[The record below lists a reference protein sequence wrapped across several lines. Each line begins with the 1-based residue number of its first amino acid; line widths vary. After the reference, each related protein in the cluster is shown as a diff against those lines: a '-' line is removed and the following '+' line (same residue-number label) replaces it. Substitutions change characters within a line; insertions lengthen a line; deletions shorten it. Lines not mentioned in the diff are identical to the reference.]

1 MNFTDTDL
9 VLYADGLLSPARKQQ
24 MQVIAET
31 NSSLAN
37 TLKALEASRL
47 PFKSAFDHQTLPP
60 VPDSL
65 RSNVHDWSNVVREAY
80 RPGEIKYS
88 SPQHRSRHWL
98 FRGLHKAVCLVACI
112 CVGYTVGVTSHQPLM
127 SGSPVTAQQRS
138 GHLTWVERVVNY
150 QSLYVANTTLDI
162 EVDWPAAMRAIDEL
176 AVSTGMAT
184 HIPDLTQAG
193 YEFARIQ
200 ELGFEGQPLVQLI
213 YNRKGHLPLA
223 LCFMPAGGESEAV
236 LRFAPYAH
244 LTAADWI
251 VNDQRFVLVGDES
264 EVVLRSIYSS
274 IRAEFPE
281 T

>member
-9 VLYADGLLSPARKQQ
+9 VLYADGLLSPDRKQQ
-24 MQVIAET
+24 LLGIAET

-47 PFKSAFDHQTLPP
+47 PFKSAFDHQT
-60 VPDSL
+60 
-65 RSNVHDWSNVVREAY
+65 VHDWSNVVREAY
-80 RPGEIKYS
+80 RPGENKYS
-88 SPQHRSRHWL
+88 SPHRRSRHWL
-98 FRGLHKAVCLVACI
+98 FRDLLKALCLVACI
-112 CVGYTVGVTSHQPLM
+112 GVGYTVGVTSHQPLM
-127 SGSPVTAQQRS
+127 SGSPVNAQQRS
-138 GHLTWVERVVNY
+138 GQLTWVERVVNY

-176 AVSTGMAT
+176 AVSTGMAV

-193 YEFARIQ
+193 YQFARIQ

-213 YNRKGHLPLA
+213 YTRKGHTPLA

-236 LRFAPYAH
+236 LRVAPYAH

-264 EVVLRSIYSS
+264 EGVLRSIYSS